1 EDDPGKSACG
11 SEELLGLV
19 EPALR
24 GRVVGVAADL
34 GELLQNLALLGAE
47 ALRGLDVHA
56 DKLGALGTSAQRR
69 HALAAQAEGGAA
81 LGAGGGLQ
89 RAFAEKRGH
98 LDRAAEGGEGELDRD
113 LAEEVVAVA
122 LEEFVFLDL
131 EHDVE
136 VAGLTAGEA
145 GLAVAGGTEA
155 RTGIDTGGDAHGELG
170 GLGRAAFAVAGVAGL
185 FDFLAGAA

>member
-1 EDDPGKSACG
+1 PSCENDPGKSACG

-47 ALRGLDVHA
+47 ALRDLDVHA
-56 DKLGALGTSAQRR
+56 HELVALGTSAQRR

-81 LGAGGGLQ
+81 LSAGGNLE
-89 RAFAEKRGH
+89 RAFAKEGRH
-98 LDRAAEGGEGELDRD
+98 LDAAAEGGEGELDRD

-122 LEEFVFLDL
+122 LEE
-131 EHDVE
+131 
-136 VAGLTAGEA
+136 
-145 GLAVAGGTEA
+145 
-155 RTGIDTGGDAHGELG
+155 
-170 GLGRAAFAVAGVAGL
+170 
-185 FDFLAGAA
+185 